1 MYRCNHCGD
10 LFTEPSSVKTS
21 YEAQFGI
28 RDGRYTPM
36 RLSIC
41 PNCQSEEI
49 EDYPYKL
56 EDMENLIE
64 LINHM
69 NIVSVD
75 ELIKEWEE
83 HFVG

>member
-10 LFTEPSSVKTS
+10 LFTTPGSVKTS
-21 YEAQFGI
+21 REAQFGI
-28 RDGRYTPM
+28 RDGGHTPM

-41 PNCQSEEI
+41 PNCQSDEI

-56 EDMENLIE
+56 EDMEKLLE
-64 LINHM
+64 LVENM
-69 NIVSVD
+69 NIVNID
-75 ELIKEWEE
+75 EVMKDWEE